1 MYLVT
6 HSSTTWSARVMGP
19 PMNIDLEPWYSSNFP
34 YEIMQYCWV
43 EIIQNPSRVRLHTY
57 N

>member
-1 MYLVT
+1 
-6 HSSTTWSARVMGP
+6 MGP